1 MLKLSNI
8 CGFSCYA
15 YSRPP
20 VHRLVLLISLQSV
33 LESGIGHRSVGCC
46 SLRSQH
52 SFIGPCAFY
61 APFNA
66 RLIWRYKPFVSE
78 SKTTNRQ
85 DWIMSSS
92 CWYLS
97 AKRICQQYQW
107 QQQPRSSRTIKL
119 RALQWINTTI
129 EKRRAKKNAQKSCFL
144 VISVRVCVMSCPAIR
159 FCPQSTSCSCLGTR
173 NMKISRGELK
183 LCMLFYFSCFLRQ
196 HICAV
201 CMSFNFTA
209 KMAPPYG
216 LPNRCPTDTLRYH
229 PIH

>member
-1 MLKLSNI
+1 MLILVPLSTAS
-8 CGFSCYA
+8 FS
-15 YSRPP
+15 
-20 VHRLVLLISLQSV
+20 LSLFNLCSNRA
-33 LESGIGHRSVGCC
+33 SGIDWSGVVRCA
-46 SLRSQH
+46 H

-107 QQQPRSSRTIKL
+107 QQQPRSS
-119 RALQWINTTI
+119 TTMNQHNNR
-129 EKRRAKKNAQKSCFL
+129 KATSKKNAQKSCFL